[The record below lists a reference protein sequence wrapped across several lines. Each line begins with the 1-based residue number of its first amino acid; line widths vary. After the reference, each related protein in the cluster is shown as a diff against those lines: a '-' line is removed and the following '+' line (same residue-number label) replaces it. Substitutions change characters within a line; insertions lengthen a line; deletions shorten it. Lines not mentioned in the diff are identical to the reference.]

1 MVLKY
6 VRLAEVRHN
15 MTKYSHAQ
23 LKEKPED
30 ELFAEYN
37 KTKDI
42 SLRNELVNRFLY
54 IAEIIAKKFSN
65 RGIEYEDLYQVAS
78 LALIKA
84 LERYDINRGYRFSSF
99 ATPTIVG
106 EIKNHFRDK
115 SRIIRLPRKDSEYI
129 KKIDNAKNHLSNTL
143 GRSPKAD
150 EIAEY
155 LNITTEEVLELMES
169 SYVTKTASLDYFI
182 DSDGETD
189 LMAVVGTEE
198 KNYGLIED
206 RDFIARVFKLLDD
219 REKKVIYDR
228 FYKGK
233 SQREISEELGVSQMY
248 ISRMER
254 RILERFRRYINKDM

>member
-84 LERYDINRGYRFSSF
+84 LERYDINRDTNFQALLHPPLLERSK
-99 ATPTIVG
+99 TIL
-106 EIKNHFRDK
+106 EIKVELSDC
-115 SRIIRLPRKDSEYI
+115 PE
-129 KKIDNAKNHLSNTL
+129 KIA
-143 GRSPKAD
+143 
-150 EIAEY
+150 
-155 LNITTEEVLELMES
+155 NI
-169 SYVTKTASLDYFI
+169 
-182 DSDGETD
+182 
-189 LMAVVGTEE
+189 
-198 KNYGLIED
+198 
-206 RDFIARVFKLLDD
+206 
-219 REKKVIYDR
+219 
-228 FYKGK
+228 
-233 SQREISEELGVSQMY
+233 
-248 ISRMER
+248 
-254 RILERFRRYINKDM
+254 

>member
-1 MVLKY
+1 MISFMVLKY

-84 LERYDINRGYRFSSF
+84 LERYDINRGYKFSSF

-106 EIKNHFRDK
+106 EIKNHFK
-115 SRIIRLPRKDSEYI
+115 
-129 KKIDNAKNHLSNTL
+129 
-143 GRSPKAD
+143 
-150 EIAEY
+150 
-155 LNITTEEVLELMES
+155 
-169 SYVTKTASLDYFI
+169 
-182 DSDGETD
+182 
-189 LMAVVGTEE
+189 
-198 KNYGLIED
+198 
-206 RDFIARVFKLLDD
+206 
-219 REKKVIYDR
+219 
-228 FYKGK
+228 
-233 SQREISEELGVSQMY
+233 
-248 ISRMER
+248 
-254 RILERFRRYINKDM
+254 

>member
-1 MVLKY
+1 MISFMVLKY

-84 LERYDINRGYRFSSF
+84 LERYDINREMCIRDRGYGGPSGTR
-99 ATPTIVG
+99 TPDQPVM
-106 EIKNHFRDK
+106 
-115 SRIIRLPRKDSEYI
+115 SR
-129 KKIDNAKNHLSNTL
+129 
-143 GRSPKAD
+143 
-150 EIAEY
+150 
-155 LNITTEEVLELMES
+155 
-169 SYVTKTASLDYFI
+169 
-182 DSDGETD
+182 
-189 LMAVVGTEE
+189 
-198 KNYGLIED
+198 
-206 RDFIARVFKLLDD
+206 LL
-219 REKKVIYDR
+219 
-228 FYKGK
+228 
-233 SQREISEELGVSQMY
+233 
-248 ISRMER
+248 
-254 RILERFRRYINKDM
+254 